1 MVTNLEE
8 YMHDIILLK
17 ACGFMYVSEESIL
30 YKSKLGFY

>member
-1 MVTNLEE
+1 MQD
-8 YMHDIILLK
+8 DILVK